1 MITHCS
7 EQLLRSLASEDT
19 TTKEASSQLRRDAPK
34 YPWTTMLFTVALVV
48 AITTTLGAEAN
59 SVAPVV
65 RPTVFVN
72 TAAASSGQQIS
83 NASNQNNAVATS
95 SAAPLIQQQPAGK
108 LSDASFE
115 FRWARLRLSPIR
127 SVSIGLNLIGATLIV
142 ALCTLHFARRAP
154 SEHTCA
160 RAIIFNASVRYCFG
174 R

>member
-127 SVSIGLNLIGATLIV
+127 FDRTQSDRCDFNSG
-142 ALCTLHFARRAP
+142 TLHFALC
-154 SEHTCA
+154 SA
-160 RAIIFNASVRYCFG
+160 RAERTHLRACHYL
-174 R
+174 